1 MLILAIDTALEACS
15 AALHDVE
22 TDETLAAETLAME
35 RGHAEELVPLVAR
48 VMDRAGCGFPDIAAF
63 AVTVGP
69 GSFTGLRVGLSAARG
84 FGLAT
89 GRPVIGLTTL
99 ATLAA
104 PLLAGDD
111 AVPVVAA
118 LDARHGNVYLQMFGA
133 GGRVLVGARAVG
145 AKEGARAVAIGAV
158 RLVGSGATALAENWP
173 GGEAEPLSVDSRAT
187 PDPVW
192 LARLASVAD
201 PASAKPRP
209 LYLRGPDA
217 RPQDGARI
225 ARR

>member
-15 AALHDVE
+15 AALHDVA
-22 TDETLAAETLAME
+22 TDETLAAERLPMA
-35 RGHAEELVPLVAR
+35 RGHAEALVPMVQRL
-48 VMDRAGCGFPDIAAF
+48 MLQAGKEFADISAF

-89 GRPVIGLTTL
+89 GRPVIGISTL

-104 PLLAGDD
+104 PLLGSDD
-111 AVPVVAA
+111 AVPAVSAI
-118 LDARHGNVYLQMFGA
+118 DARHGNLYIQMFGA
-133 GGRVLVGARAVG
+133 GGRVLISARAVG
-145 AKEGARAVAIGAV
+145 IKEAARAVAIGPV
-158 RLVGSGATALAENWP
+158 RIAGSGAALLAESWP
-173 GGEAEPLSVDSRAT
+173 AGEPAPLLVDAAAT
-187 PDPVW
+187 PDAIW

-201 PASAKPRP
+201 PARSKPRP

>member
-1 MLILAIDTALEACS
+1 MLILALDTALEAC
-15 AALHDVE
+15 AVALHDAAR
-22 TDETLAAETLAME
+22 DETLAQARRVMA
-35 RGHAEELVPLVAR
+35 RGHAEALIPMVEEVFGQ
-48 VMDRAGCGFPDIAAF
+48 AGLSAGDVDAF

-89 GRPVIGLTTL
+89 GRPVLGLSTL

-104 PLLAGDD
+104 PLLAEDD
-111 AVPVVAA
+111 TIPVAA
-118 LDARHGNVYLQMFGA
+118 AIDARHGNVYLQMIGPS
-133 GGRVLVGARAVG
+133 GRILVSARAMAVRD
-145 AKEGARAVAIGAV
+145 AARAVAIGPV
-158 RLVGSGATALAENWP
+158 RLVGSGATLLTEAWP
-173 GGEAEPLSVDSRAT
+173 PGERPPLEVLEEAT

-201 PASAKPRP
+201 PAVSEPRP
-209 LYLRGPDA
+209 LYLRDA
-217 RPQDGARI
+217 DAKPQTAARI

>member
-1 MLILAIDTALEACS
+1 MLILAIDTALEACA
-15 AALHDVE
+15 AALHNVE
-22 TDETLAAETLAME
+22 TDTTLAVERLPMA
-35 RGHAEELVPLVAR
+35 RGHAETLVPMIGRLMEQAKTSF
-48 VMDRAGCGFPDIAAF
+48 DTIDAF

-89 GRPVIGLTTL
+89 GRPVIGLSTL

-104 PLLAGDD
+104 PPLADED

-118 LDARHGNVYLQMFGA
+118 LDARHENLYVQMFGA
-133 GGRVLVGARAVG
+133 GGRVLIGARAMNVRD
-145 AKEGARAVAIGAV
+145 AARAVAIGPV
-158 RLVGSGATALAENWP
+158 RLVGSGAAILAEHWP
-173 GGEAEPLSVDSRAT
+173 AGQPAPLSVDAEAT

-192 LARLASVAD
+192 LARLAAIAD
-201 PASAKPRP
+201 PARSPPRP

-225 ARR
+225 AR

>member
-1 MLILAIDTALEACS
+1 MLILAMDTALEACA
-15 AALHDVE
+15 AALHDTA
-22 TDETLAAETLAME
+22 TDTTLAVERLAMA
-35 RGHAEELVPLVAR
+35 RGHAEALVPMIERLMREAQTSF
-48 VMDRAGCGFPDIAAF
+48 DAIDAF

-89 GRPVIGLTTL
+89 GRPVIGLSTL
-99 ATLAA
+99 STLAA
-104 PLLAGDD
+104 APLAQGD

-118 LDARHGNVYLQMFGA
+118 LDARHENLYLQMFGA
-133 GGRVLVGARAVG
+133 GGRVLVGARAMPVRE
-145 AKEGARAVAIGAV
+145 AARAVAIGPV
-158 RLVGSGATALAENWP
+158 RLVGSGAAILAEHWP
-173 GGEAEPLSVDSRAT
+173 PGEAPPLSVDPAAT

-192 LARLASVAD
+192 LARLAASAD
-201 PASAKPRP
+201 PARSPPRP

-217 RPQDGARI
+217 RPQDAARI

>member
-1 MLILAIDTALEACS
+1 MLILALDTALEACS
-15 AALHDVE
+15 VALHDTL
-22 TDETLAAETLAME
+22 TDRTLASDSRDMA
-35 RGHAEELVPLVAR
+35 RGHAEALVPMVEE
-48 VMDRAGCGFPDIAAF
+48 VMRASGLSFGDIELF

-89 GRPVIGLTTL
+89 GRPVIGVTTL

-104 PLLAGDD
+104 PLLAEDD
-111 AVPVVAA
+111 SIPVAA
-118 LDARHGNVYLQMFGA
+118 AIDARHGNVYLQMIGA
-133 GGRVLVGARAVG
+133 SGRILVGARAMAVKD
-145 AKEGARAVAIGAV
+145 AARVVAIGPV
-158 RLVGSGATALAENWP
+158 RLVGSGAPLLTEVWP
-173 GGEAEPLSVDSRAT
+173 PGERPPLEVYKYST

-201 PASAKPRP
+201 PTRSEPRP
-209 LYLRGPDA
+209 LYLRDA
-217 RPQDGARI
+217 DAKPQTAGRI

>member
-22 TDETLAAETLAME
+22 SDETLAVESLPMA
-35 RGHAEELVPLVAR
+35 RGHAEALVPLVAR
-48 VMDRAGCGFPDIAAF
+48 LMERSGRTFADIAAF

-158 RLVGSGATALAENWP
+158 RLIGSGAAALAENWP
-173 GGEAEPLSVDSRAT
+173 AGEPEPLSVDPMAT

-201 PASAKPRP
+201 PARSKPRP
-209 LYLRGPDA
+209 LYLRGADA
-217 RPQDGARI
+217 RPQDAGRI
-225 ARR
+225 MRR

>member
-1 MLILAIDTALEACS
+1 MLILAIDTALEACA
-15 AALHDVE
+15 AALHDAE
-22 TDETLAAETLAME
+22 YDDTLAAERVPMS
-35 RGHAEELVPLVAR
+35 RGHAEALVPMV
-48 VMDRAGCGFPDIAAF
+48 DRLMRGSGRSFNEIGLF

-89 GRPVIGLTTL
+89 GRPVIGLSTL

-104 PLLAGDD
+104 PLLAHDD
-111 AVPVVAA
+111 AIPAVAA
-118 LDARHGNVYLQMFGA
+118 IDARHGNLYIQMFGA
-133 GGRVLVGARAVG
+133 GGRVLISARAVG
-145 AKEGARAVAIGAV
+145 IKEAARAVAIGPV
-158 RLVGSGATALAENWP
+158 RIAGSGAGLLAENWP
-173 GGEAEPLSVDSRAT
+173 AGEPAPLLVDTAAT

-192 LARLASVAD
+192 LARLSSVAD
-201 PASAKPRP
+201 PARSKPRP

-217 RPQDGARI
+217 RPQDAARI